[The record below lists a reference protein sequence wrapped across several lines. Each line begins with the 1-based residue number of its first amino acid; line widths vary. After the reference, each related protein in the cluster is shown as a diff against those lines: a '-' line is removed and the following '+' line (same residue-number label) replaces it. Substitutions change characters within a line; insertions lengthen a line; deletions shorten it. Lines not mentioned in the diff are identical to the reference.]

1 MDLLI
6 VLKENWNL
14 SIKGNINAQNII
26 NLIQEIS
33 KEKYVLAIKEQFRL
47 RRFENIIINC
57 NKN

>member
-1 MDLLI
+1 M
-6 VLKENWNL
+6 LK
-14 SIKGNINAQNII
+14 NII